1 MEDPLWASIA
11 CDRRRE
17 VEIVREWWLG
27 FNNSFPNYLCRIQR
41 LNAFQ
46 SSNIYSN
53 GAWLWQM
60 DKGGPVVSLCWYILK
75 DCLSTTQQWQ
85 KGMASISS
93 PGFNFSLQK
102 LLRMVSLKP
111 SAITANLILRST
123 PKHSVCWVDW
133 KEALRFL
140 DVTNQQH
147 GFFWTLLHR
156 LLSWMGCKKKKETPE
171 RKSVH
176 AHMIEMGNLSD
187 KFLENALVNMYVKL
201 ESLATWQSFQSDA
214 GARLCLLDS
223 GNYSW
228 RQTWECRGSIGTVVP
243 HARGRIWTQ

>member
-1 MEDPLWASIA
+1 MTWSWNYSGEMEDPLWASIA

-147 GFFWTLLHR
+147 GFFWTLLHT
-156 LLSWMGCKKKKETPE
+156 LLSWMYGLQPKKKQKPQ
-171 RKSVH
+171 
-176 AHMIEMGNLSD
+176 N
-187 KFLENALVNMYVKL
+187 VNQFIR
-201 ESLATWQSFQSDA
+201 TWLKW
-214 GARLCLLDS
+214 GIC
-223 GNYSW
+223 
-228 RQTWECRGSIGTVVP
+228 QTNS
-243 HARGRIWTQ
+243 